1 MSKDK
6 PESFYDL
13 SYTSNTGEEVGL
25 NQHAGSPILVVNTA
39 SKCGL
44 VDQYAG
50 LQKLHEEL
58 SPEGLVV
65 IGFPCS
71 QFANQEFSEDEEI
84 IKFCQLNYGVS
95 FSLSTKVE
103 VNGKNTHPVFR
114 FVKSRSKDRLGL
126 GTAIKWNFTKFYVH
140 RDGASVKR
148 WGPYEKPEAMR
159 EELRGLMAQ

>member
-1 MSKDK
+1 MSKESV
-6 PESFYDL
+6 ESFYDL
-13 SYTSNTGEEVGL
+13 SYTSSAGEGMEL
-25 NQHAGSPILVVNTA
+25 RKHAGSPVLVVNTA

-71 QFANQEFSEDEEI
+71 QFANQEFKNDEEI
-84 IKFCQLNYGVS
+84 SEFCQLNYGVT
-95 FSLSTKVE
+95 FALSTKVD

-114 FVKSRSKDRLGL
+114 FVKARTKDRLGL

-140 RDGASVKR
+140 RDGVSVKR
-148 WGPYEKPEAMR
+148 WGPYEKPEAMT
-159 EELRGLMAQ
+159 EELRTLVSS